1 MLSYSLEGLTAQS
14 IYFERMILL
23 NKKVLKA
30 VASTMVLT
38 FGLSVVPMPA
48 LAVSTNIV
56 AETKDKNT
64 LTISQIQDLAVI
76 YNNSAKKMQTSMKQL
91 ELQEQMSRNSRRDVE
106 NAISSLGSVSM
117 GSTSE
122 AAGLEKL
129 TQLKTRLE
137 AQLNDMDG
145 TEPNY
150 VSIVTQITLLDMQ
163 IKSAEAAQSSAMD
176 SLDSTFDSLVSN
188 IDTINDGLDQ
198 LANSKDDL
206 NKSMKDLETQMR
218 YMAASYSLQ
227 IVQLDKSI
235 SLLEDS
241 IALNQKLMQLA
252 ELQQKLGMNIDT
264 DVATQEAAL
273 KEAENSLE
281 DMKENLSVVKRQVN
295 ILIGRNAGNPLE
307 VVPMNLPVAIDPA
320 PAYTEDLIKKF
331 TDNNYTLKTLER
343 DKADL
348 KEDGK
353 NSNGKLGSDEL
364 QKIDYE
370 VEAKDQEIK
379 DQKQK
384 ISDDLKA
391 LLAQINKD
399 GEAYKV
405 SRQKYVTEKKNF
417 EYAQK
422 KYELGMISEIDL
434 RTAEIKLKQAEMT
447 NTQNGYAYYL
457 DWQRYYAIE
466 KGISL

>member
-76 YNNSAKKMQTSMKQL
+76 YNDSAKKMQTSMKQL

-106 NAISSLGSVSM
+106 NAITSLGSVSM

-122 AAGLEKL
+122 ASGLENL
-129 TQLKTRLE
+129 MQLKASLE
-137 AQLNDMDG
+137 LQLAGMQETD
-145 TEPNY
+145 PNY
-150 VSIVTQITLLDMQ
+150 ASISAQIALLEMQ

-264 DVATQEAAL
+264 DVATQAAAL

-417 EYAQK
+417 EYTQK